1 MIKTSSASVDQSF
14 DVAVDDGI
22 IHLVTRGRPTTDD
35 VYEPVNAAIEL
46 ADKKRVDV
54 LLDDIRGVDSSWVD
68 LPVQTKAMGVIWKL
82 RRFKRVAIVLKKESD
97 LRQLLMG
104 ALSALKIASKI
115 KAFDNEDAARAWLQ
129 QN

>member
-1 MIKTSSASVDQSF
+1 MIKTSSATVDQSF

-22 IHLVTRGRPTTDD
+22 VHLVTRGRPTTDD